1 MVDKL
6 KAFIQK
12 YETWLILAAVL
23 MIADMY
29 NKS

>member
-1 MVDKL
+1 MMDRI

-12 YETWLILAAVL
+12 YETWLILGTLL

-29 NKS
+29 NSS